1 MPSIDD
7 EDETLC
13 LLAADQEESPGPRQ
27 PVPCGGGAASYNQVS
42 PWVDSFFVRRI
53 ISFSLPSSDSSFVR
67 SLGICLIMIFK

>member
-27 PVPCGGGAASYNQVS
+27 PAPCGGGAASYNQVS
-42 PWVDSFFVRRI
+42 IWVDRFFCGKTYSFQVYLLQI
-53 ISFSLPSSDSSFVR
+53 IHLLD
-67 SLGICLIMIFK
+67 L

>member
-27 PVPCGGGAASYNQVS
+27 PGPCGGAVASYNQVNS
-42 PWVDSFFVRRI
+42 SLTFI
-53 ISFSLPSSDSSFVR
+53 LFSNGQMQVQHR
-67 SLGICLIMIFK
+67 VSL

>member
-27 PVPCGGGAASYNQVS
+27 PGPCGGAVASYNQVLNS
-42 PWVDSFFVRRI
+42 TQLHCISLSKILTTPIQYTMSLITI
-53 ISFSLPSSDSSFVR
+53 IASQHN
-67 SLGICLIMIFK
+67 

>member
-27 PVPCGGGAASYNQVS
+27 PAPCGGGAASYNQVS
-42 PWVDSFFVRRI
+42 IFCGKANSFQVYLLQI
-53 ISFSLPSSDSSFVR
+53 VHLLD
-67 SLGICLIMIFK
+67 L

>member
-42 PWVDSFFVRRI
+42 PWVDSFFVWE
-53 ISFSLPSSDSSFVR
+53 
-67 SLGICLIMIFK
+67 G